1 MVIVIMDENEEVDED
16 MLNQMSDEE
25 DNVSIGDVSNDSF
38 GNDIDE
44 DDDRISL
51 NGLEEIDEIEE
62 NKTNSMYVEGG
73 SNIEKYSDASDNEYD
88 SDDNYEKFDEESK
101 QTYILN
107 KHPELIQKNYNEIEV
122 LTRIQRNNENM
133 IVDDNHQ
140 TIPILT
146 KYEKTRVLG
155 MRIKQLNNGAEP
167 YVKVGKNVI
176 DNYVIALEELNQ
188 KKLPFIIARPL
199 SKDKIEYWDVND
211 LEMLY

>member
-1 MVIVIMDENEEVDED
+1 MVIVIMDENDEVDED

-44 DDDRISL
+44 DDDGISL
-51 NGLEEIDEIEE
+51 NDLEEIEK
-62 NKTNSMYVEGG
+62 NMYIEGG
-73 SNIEKYSDASDNEYD
+73 SNIAKYSDASDNEYD

-188 KKLPFIIARPL
+188 KKLPFIVARPL

>member
-1 MVIVIMDENEEVDED
+1 MVIVIMDENDEVDED

-44 DDDRISL
+44 DDDGISL
-51 NGLEEIDEIEE
+51 NDLEEIEK
-62 NKTNSMYVEGG
+62 NMYIEGG
-73 SNIEKYSDASDNEYD
+73 SNIAKYSDASDNEYD